1 MVCDYC
7 YDGDLMPYP
16 KKGEKKSDYVSRF
29 MGSSEAQHDF
39 PDEKQRVAVAMSIYK
54 RKKK

>member
-1 MVCDYC
+1 
-7 YDGDLMPYP
+7 MPYP